1 MISFLIWF
9 LIISILG
16 WAAAP
21 LAYRI
26 LPNLAD
32 RGFFF
37 SKVLGLLVISF
48 FFWLLV
54 VLGILRNDAGGIL
67 LCFLLVILTSAFSLR
82 QGGIKEWLGWIGDH
96 KKAIL
101 AGEILFFIAFALMTI
116 LRAANPDIIG
126 TEKPMELAF
135 INSILRSPT
144 FPPHDPWLSGY
155 AISYYYFGYV
165 MSALLIKVS
174 GIPSGVGFN
183 LSIGLWFALTALTA
197 YGVMYSLVNRW
208 HSPEKVR
215 ENQEKPNKTRI
226 LSPIL
231 APIFILVLSNLEGFL
246 EMLHARGIFWS
257 ETGGQF
263 SSKFWEWLNVAELVN
278 PPAVPFSWVP
288 ERLSG
293 IWWWRASRVLQDFDL
308 QGNVKEIID
317 EFPFFSFLL
326 SDLHPHVLSMPF
338 VLLAIGF
345 SLNFY
350 FSFNNKK
357 LPVIGLFSR
366 AAFLFRGKENQEVEE
381 PRPFI
386 ATSDFWQAGLIFGG
400 LSFLNTWD
408 FPIYVG
414 LFCVVFILVKIQY
427 EGWKI
432 IYILDFIELGLAL
445 GLAGVLLYLPFYF
458 GFSSQA
464 GGLLPSLGFFTRGTY
479 FWLMFG
485 SLLIPIVIWMLQA
498 GKTVGTKKD
507 WLFGIKIAAG
517 IVFGLWLLSYVIGS
531 VMGSLVAWASLTYA
545 AGNTQGLLWPMANR
559 IIDLNNL
566 FTGLQGSSLNSNLL
580 VNSLLKRVVEPGT
593 WLSLLAILAV
603 IFGIYRAIIS
613 SSLSENKGELEKNQK
628 PIDWADQKKVLPFVL
643 VLVFVGTGLTLLPE
657 FFYLRDQ
664 FGWRM
669 NTIFK
674 FYFQTWILW
683 ALAGSYATTMI
694 WKNFKSDIRWIV
706 RAGSLIVILA
716 GLAYPIFGI
725 WTKTN
730 NLRPVDFT
738 LDGNA
743 YMAKYAPGEVEA
755 IEYLKKAPLG
765 VVAEAVGGSYSGF
778 ARVSTLSG
786 LPTVLGWPGHESQ
799 WRGGSKEIGT
809 RETDIERL
817 YQTSGWLEAYSIL
830 QQYKVRY
837 VYVGSL
843 EKSKYRVNENKFIA
857 NLSPIFKNNDVVI
870 YEVPSSLE

>member
-1 MISFLIWF
+1 M
-9 LIISILG
+9 
-16 WAAAP
+16 
-21 LAYRI
+21 AYQV

-32 RGFFF
+32 RGYFF
-37 SKVLGLLVISF
+37 SKILGLLILSF

-54 VLGILRNDAGGIL
+54 MLGISQNDTGGIL
-67 LCFLLVILTSAFSLR
+67 LCFLLVIITSAISLR
-82 QGGIKEWLGWIGDH
+82 KGGLKEWLDWVKNH
-96 KKAIL
+96 KKVIL
-101 AGEILFFIAFALMTI
+101 AGEILFFISFALMTL

-135 INSILRSPT
+135 INSILRSPS

-183 LSIGLWFALTALTA
+183 LSIGLWFAMTALAA

-208 HSPEKVR
+208 QPPEKVKD
-215 ENQEKPNKTRI
+215 NHDKPNKPRI
-226 LSPIL
+226 ISPIL
-231 APIFILVLSNLEGFL
+231 APIFILLLSNLEGFL

-257 ETGGQF
+257 ETGGQL

-278 PPAVPFSWVP
+278 PPASPFSWVP

-338 VLLAIGF
+338 VLLAVAF

-350 FSFNNKK
+350 FSFYNKK

-366 AAFLFRGKENQEVEE
+366 TGFLFKGREKKNEEE

-386 ATSDFWQAGLIFGG
+386 GTLDFWLAGLIFGG

-414 LFCVVFILVKIQY
+414 LFCVVFILMKIQT

-485 SLLIPIVIWMLQA
+485 TLLFPIVIWIVQT

-507 WLFGIKIAAG
+507 WLFGVEIAGG

-531 VMGSLVAWASLTYA
+531 IMGSLVAWASLTYA
-545 AGNTQGLLWPMANR
+545 AGNTQGLAWPIANR
-559 IIDLNNL
+559 IVDLNNL
-566 FTGLQGSSLNSNLL
+566 FMGLQGSSLNSNLL
-580 VNSLLKRVVEPGT
+580 VNSLLKRMIEPGT
-593 WLSLLAILAV
+593 WLSLLAILAF
-603 IFGIYRAIIS
+603 IFGIYRAVIS
-613 SSLSENKGELEKNQK
+613 SSTNENKGELERNHKAR
-628 PIDWADQKKVLPFVL
+628 DWIDQKRVMPFVL
-643 VLVFVGTGLTLLPE
+643 VLILVGAGLTLMPE
-657 FFYLRDQ
+657 YFYLRDQ

-683 ALAGSYATTMI
+683 SLAGSYATIMI
-694 WKNFKSDIRWIV
+694 WQNFKSNAKWIV
-706 RAGSLIVILA
+706 RAGSLLVIMA

-730 NLRPVDFT
+730 NLKPVEFT

-743 YMAKYAPGEVEA
+743 YMTKYMQGEVEA
-755 IEYLKKAPLG
+755 IEYLKSAPMG
-765 VVAEAVGGSYSGF
+765 VVAEAVGGSYSSF

-799 WRGGSKEIGT
+799 WRGGSKEIGS
-809 RETDIERL
+809 RETDIDRL
-817 YQTSGWLEAYSIL
+817 YKTSDWHEANSIL
-830 QQYKVRY
+830 QQYEVRY

-843 EKSKYRVNENKFIA
+843 EKSEYRVNENKFIA
-857 NLSPIFKNNDVVI
+857 NLTPIFRNNDVVI
-870 YEVPSSLE
+870 YEVPSSTE